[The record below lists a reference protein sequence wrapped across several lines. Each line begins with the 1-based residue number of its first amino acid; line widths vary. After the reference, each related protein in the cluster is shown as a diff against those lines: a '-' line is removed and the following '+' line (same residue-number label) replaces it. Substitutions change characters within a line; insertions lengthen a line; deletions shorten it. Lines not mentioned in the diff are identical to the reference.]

1 MIPDLTNLVSEFHRG
16 DVRYRKAQVLAQ
28 LDDIFQHVDDFEG
41 GALEVLFD
49 DLPYFLQIADQ
60 EQLARFDRD
69 TWFKARA
76 AVLHK
81 NGTARVEALPGFS
94 QDRNTL

>member
-41 GALEVLFD
+41 NALEVLFD

-60 EQLARFDRD
+60 EQSNRLYT
-69 TWFKARA
+69 TW
-76 AVLHK
+76 
-81 NGTARVEALPGFS
+81 PDS
-94 QDRNTL
+94 SWPD